1 MLGVRIRASLG
12 NSRTITRRTY
22 HDLSPDRSSADH
34 LQIDHLLYQVDR
46 NLPLYGVVQ
55 DLSVQYRS
63 YPGNIPYSRECGL
76 CACGAHLATWNCRWH
91 ISGFCWPPER
101 AMIIVVHEAGIDGA
115 VRVVPSWDLG
125 IAVAVSY
132 LLGARAPR
140 VFTEIRVRRAQ
151 QRLVVR
157 SFFFIVYARL
167 IHIIFKND
175 QILSNYKKTAA
186 VRSTTVSSKLVCA
199 SCVILRSLVSAAAV
213 PMQQQ

>member
-1 MLGVRIRASLG
+1 
-12 NSRTITRRTY
+12 
-22 HDLSPDRSSADH
+22 
-34 LQIDHLLYQVDR
+34 
-46 NLPLYGVVQ
+46 
-55 DLSVQYRS
+55 
-63 YPGNIPYSRECGL
+63 
-76 CACGAHLATWNCRWH
+76 
-91 ISGFCWPPER
+91 
-101 AMIIVVHEAGIDGA
+101 MIIVVHEAGIDGA